1 MPSISSTPSTEAST
15 SQLDTNLS
23 NFTTL
28 TDPLAISV
36 ALLVFTHALEDPATH
51 AATAQKILAAVPLA
65 YLFLLLQQDFGYDTE
80 AVMDMTCT
88 LIEALLQ
95 DQSYT
100 ALTQDPV
107 LEHALEQA
115 LQSPA
120 PRVHALGCAQV
131 DKVANRARGPDHET
145 LPFFQTNV
153 FKLLLQ
159 GLSSKDSIAIA
170 ERTKQSLIK
179 IISSPQIL
187 MEALQDDE
195 TRAKI
200 REMANNSRNSI
211 VQLRILEVLIEIMVE
226 SIDGLHALE
235 GFGMLDALKSGL
247 DSSDVLTRFNIIE
260 ILGKFGTEAGTNFLD
275 EIGTFTRLSDI
286 VANEIE
292 QDPLS
297 VNAVIKLYGQLGSA
311 VNVSYPTIDMKFQI
325 LAQLERMLT
334 GGDDDYP
341 VSESLKQ
348 EAIAAVG
355 LTGGNGDNLQWLLD
369 SRCGETFTGMYSRLG
384 RDTKVVWFHA
394 LAQILQGGGATA
406 KSRDVK
412 EFYGRLEGGGQSA
425 FVGRLVTTAKS
436 RSVELALAAL
446 SAMIKLANYDFGVQ
460 KIGQDREAMT
470 FLLDRNVDLTH
481 AGKVARAEVISNML
495 DTVAREKDEPEELLT
510 ADQISRLDLARRQ
523 GAFYQRATATV
534 AIQDIA
540 A

>member
-120 PRVHALGCAQV
+120 PR
-131 DKVANRARGPDHET
+131 
-145 LPFFQTNV
+145 FQTNV

-170 ERTKQSLIK
+170 ERTKRSLIK

-226 SIDGLHALE
+226 SNDGLHALE

-275 EIGTFTRLSDI
+275 EIGIFTRLSDI

-311 VNVSYPTIDMKFQI
+311 VSVSYPTIDMKFQI
-325 LAQLERMLT
+325 LAQLERILT

-412 EFYGRLEGGGQSA
+412 KFYGRLEGGGQSA

-495 DTVAREKDEPEELLT
+495 DTVAREKDESEELLT